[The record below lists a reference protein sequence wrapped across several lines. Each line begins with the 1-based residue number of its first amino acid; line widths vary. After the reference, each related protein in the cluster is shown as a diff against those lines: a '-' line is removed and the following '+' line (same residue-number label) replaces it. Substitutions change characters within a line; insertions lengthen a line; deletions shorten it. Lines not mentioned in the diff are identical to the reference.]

1 MSFFTRFFSN
11 KPQRQLTRAEVVT
24 GNTAIFTSW
33 SGNAYAN
40 DIYRG
45 AVDAIARNAGK
56 LKGAHFVKYNGT
68 NKDTTD
74 QKLNRLLQVAPNEYM
89 NSYDFLYKLTTHYYL
104 YNNAFA
110 YLNRDSNGNLLSIYP
125 VTCTQAEFMTDNTG
139 ALYVQFR
146 FKQGNTVILP
156 YRDLIHLRRDFNS
169 DELLGDT
176 NEALQPAL
184 ELAHTQNEGIIN
196 GIKSS
201 ANIRGILKYTQILAP
216 EKLEAEK
223 EKFVNDYLSMNNS
236 GGVVVTDPKTE
247 YTPITSSV
255 VSIDAEQLK
264 TVQTKIYNYLGVTE
278 AIVNSSYSE
287 DEYNSFYESVLE
299 PLALQLSLEFTRKI
313 FTERELAF
321 GNVITFDSGR
331 MIYSNNSTKVNLIK
345 ELLPYGVLTINQA
358 LEILNLP
365 PVADGDKRLQTLN
378 VVNASKADKYQLEE
392 ETKPDESQTAT
403 E

>member
-1 MSFFTRFFSN
+1 MSFFTKFFSN

-45 AVDAIARNAGK
+45 AVDAIARNSGK

-104 YNNAFA
+104 FNNAFA

-125 VTCTQAEFMTDNTG
+125 VTCTQADFMTDNTG

-146 FKQGNTVILP
+146 FKNGNTVILP

-247 YTPITSSV
+247 YTPITNSV

-278 AIVNSSYSE
+278 AIVNSSYTE
-287 DEYNSFYESVLE
+287 DQYGAFYESVIE

-313 FTERELAF
+313 FNERERAY
-321 GNVITFDSGR
+321 GNQIVFESGR
-331 MIYSNNSTKVNLIK
+331 VIYSNNNTRLQMIK
-345 ELLPYGVLTINQA
+345 ELTPYGILSVNEA
-358 LEILNLP
+358 REILNLA
-365 PVADGDKRLQTLN
+365 PVEDGDKRLQTLN
-378 VVNASKADKYQLEE
+378 VVDASKANAYQLEE
-392 ETKPDESQTAT
+392 NKTGAEA
-403 E
+403 